1 MERGEMRVAGL
12 GFRKEATIEALR
24 EVLTAVG
31 GARGLDALATAT
43 DKAEA
48 AVIVALAHELGL
60 TIKPVSAEVLAR
72 VETATHSARIETMF
86 GTGSLAEA
94 AALAA
99 AGPRA
104 RLVSLRTISRDKAAT
119 AAIAEGEGA

>member
-1 MERGEMRVAGL
+1 MKVAGL

-24 EVLTAVG
+24 EALVAAG

-60 TIKPVSAEVLAR
+60 TIKPVSAEVLAG

-99 AGPRA
+99 AGRRA
-104 RLVSLRTISRDKAAT
+104 RLVSARSVSRDKTAT

>member
-1 MERGEMRVAGL
+1 MRVAGL
-12 GFRKEATIEALR
+12 GFRKEATIESLRDAL
-24 EVLTAVG
+24 VAAG

-48 AVIVALAHELGL
+48 AVIVALARELGL
-60 TIKPVSAEVLAR
+60 TIKSVPVELLAR

>member
-1 MERGEMRVAGL
+1 MRVAGL

-99 AGPRA
+99 VGRRA
-104 RLVSLRTISRDKAAT
+104 RLVSARSVSRDKTAT

>member
-72 VETATHSARIETMF
+72 VETATHSTRIETMF

-99 AGPRA
+99 VGRRA
-104 RLVSLRTISRDKAAT
+104 RLVSARSVSRDKTAT

>member
-1 MERGEMRVAGL
+1 MRVAGL
-12 GFRKEATIEALR
+12 GFRKEATIESLRDAL
-24 EVLTAVG
+24 VAAG

-48 AVIVALAHELGL
+48 AVIVALARELGL
-60 TIKPVSAEVLAR
+60 TIKPVPVELLAR
-72 VETATHSARIETMF
+72 VETATHSARNKTMF

>member
-12 GFRKEATIEALR
+12 GFRKEATIESLRDAL
-24 EVLTAVG
+24 AAAG

-43 DKAEA
+43 DKADA
-48 AVIVALAHELGL
+48 AVIIALAREMGL
-60 TIKPVSAEVLAR
+60 TIRAVPAEVLAWVGTPTR
-72 VETATHSARIETMF
+72 SARIATMF

-99 AGPRA
+99 AGRGA
-104 RLVSLRTISRDKAAT
+104 RLVAERTVSHDKAAT

>member
-12 GFRKEATIEALR
+12 GFRKEATIESLRDAL
-24 EVLTAVG
+24 AAAG

-43 DKAEA
+43 DKADA
-48 AVIVALAHELGL
+48 AVIVALAREMGL
-60 TIKPVSAEVLAR
+60 TIRAVPAEVLAR
-72 VETATHSARIETMF
+72 VGTPTCSARIATMF

-99 AGPRA
+99 AGQGA
-104 RLVSLRTISRDKAAT
+104 RLVAERTVSHDKAAT

>member
-24 EVLTAVG
+24 EALLAAG
-31 GARGLDALATAT
+31 GARDLDALATAT

-48 AVIVALAHELGL
+48 AVFVALAQELGL

-72 VETATHSARIETMF
+72 VETETHSTRIETMF
-86 GTGSLAEA
+86 GAGSLAEA

-99 AGPRA
+99 AGGRA
-104 RLVSLRTISRDKAAT
+104 RLVSARSVSRDRTAT

>member
-12 GFRKEATIEALR
+12 GFRKEATIESLRDAL
-24 EVLTAVG
+24 AAAG
-31 GARGLDALATAT
+31 GARGLDALATAIG
-43 DKAEA
+43 KADA
-48 AVIVALAHELGL
+48 AVIVALAREMGL
-60 TIKPVSAEVLAR
+60 TIRAVPAEVLAR
-72 VETATHSARIETMF
+72 VETPTRSARIATMF

-99 AGPRA
+99 AGQGA
-104 RLVSLRTISRDKAAT
+104 RLVAERTVSRDRAAT

>member
-1 MERGEMRVAGL
+1 L
-12 GFRKEATIEALR
+12 GFRKEATIESLRDAL
-24 EVLTAVG
+24 AAAG

-43 DKAEA
+43 DKADA
-48 AVIVALAHELGL
+48 AVIVALAREMGL
-60 TIKPVSAEVLAR
+60 TIRAVPAEVLAR
-72 VETATHSARIETMF
+72 VGTPTGSARIATMF

-99 AGPRA
+99 AGQGA
-104 RLVSLRTISRDKAAT
+104 RLVAERTVSHDKAAT